1 MTGLPPVEPAEG
13 AASSVGERAAGESTR
28 PALSRLPRLL
38 GEIATSPGGVYGLIV
53 VTGMIVVSRNLTGTS
68 GQALITVAA
77 TVVVFFAAHV
87 FAVAIG
93 SLAGGEQHGR
103 LGLAAATR
111 HGVSESIGMLVVS
124 VLPIGLLLLG
134 VTGILRHD
142 DAVWLALA
150 VDAVLLGVLGW
161 VIAARRSPRF
171 WVRLG
176 GAGLTAAFGGVLILL
191 KAFVHH

>member
-1 MTGLPPVEPAEG
+1 MTDPFVERVEGGSTPPSG
-13 AASSVGERAAGESTR
+13 ALA
-28 PALSRLPRLL
+28 RLARLL
-38 GEIATSPGGVYGLIV
+38 GATATSPGGVYGLIV

-93 SLAGGEQHGR
+93 SLAGAEEHGR
-103 LGLAAATR
+103 HGLVSATR

-124 VLPIGLLLLG
+124 IPPIGLLLLG
-134 VTGILRHD
+134 VAGILRHD

-150 VDAVLLGVLGW
+150 VDAVLLGILGW
-161 VIAARRSPRF
+161 VIAARRSLRF
-171 WVRLG
+171 WVRLS
-176 GAGLTAAFGGVLILL
+176 GAALTAAFGGVLILL